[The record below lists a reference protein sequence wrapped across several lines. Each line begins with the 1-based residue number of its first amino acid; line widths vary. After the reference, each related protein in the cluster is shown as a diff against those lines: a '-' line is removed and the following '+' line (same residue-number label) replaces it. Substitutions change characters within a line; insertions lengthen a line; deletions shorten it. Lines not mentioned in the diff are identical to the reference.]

1 MKSKYILGTLILL
14 VLLAGVVWIARPGK
28 NRTANQARL
37 NQTAE
42 KDNLTAAETFYD
54 FGSIS
59 MAAGKV
65 SRVFPVKNTGSNLIT
80 IEKMYTSCMC
90 TTAILRGKREW
101 GPYGMPGHGF
111 TGKMKEE
118 LNPGEEARVEVIFD
132 PAAHGPA
139 GVGRIERSVYL
150 EDNTGANLELQFTAT
165 VTP

>member
-14 VLLAGVVWIARPGK
+14 VLLAGVVWIARPGE
-28 NRTANQARL
+28 NGTNSQARL
-37 NQTAE
+37 NGTTE
-42 KDNLTAAETFYD
+42 KGDLGTTETFYD

-59 MAAGKV
+59 MAAGNV
-65 SRVFPVKNTGSNLIT
+65 SRVFTVKNMGSGPIT

-90 TTAILRGKREW
+90 TTAILRGEREW

-111 TGKMKEE
+111 TGTMKEKLE
-118 LNPGEEARVEVIFD
+118 PGEEAKVQVIFD

-139 GVGRIERSVYL
+139 GVGKIERSVYL
-150 EDNTGANLELQFTAT
+150 ENDGGANLELQFTAT